1 MHVGCVITLAGPPRV
16 YDKTGALLT
25 TVMAT
30 RLVPLTPG
38 LALPLFP
45 GCAAVKDQLHVVL
58 DQVGLDAKNV
68 IIGQFQHPVSRAFS
82 YYSTRSGR
90 HGRLLLVAP
99 SCSSTM
105 RLRARKCTS
114 PHATAQAIIRSA
126 SSALGAQ
133 TREATTLEKLDVQL
147 EKSRINIHVVH
158 SVDRDRQPHPEI
170 QDCAEHWGPRRRWQ
184 ETLGASGPT

>member
-1 MHVGCVITLAGPPRV
+1 MTFEPSFWYPTVSSTDLSLSCALATHLRMHVGCVITLAGPPRV

-133 TREATTLEKLDVQL
+133 LRK
-147 EKSRINIHVVH
+147 R
-158 SVDRDRQPHPEI
+158 R
-170 QDCAEHWGPRRRWQ
+170 HWRNSTFNW
-184 ETLGASGPT
+184 S